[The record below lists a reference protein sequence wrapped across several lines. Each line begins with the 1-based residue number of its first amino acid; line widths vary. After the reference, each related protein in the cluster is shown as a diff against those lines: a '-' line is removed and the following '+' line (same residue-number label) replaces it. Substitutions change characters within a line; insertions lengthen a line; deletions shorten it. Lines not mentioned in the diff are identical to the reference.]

1 MVYDTDHL
9 SKMVRNSQGRI
20 RWGET
25 VIMGGTIWV
34 LGGAIA
40 PQNLGGGV
48 PPSPPLNTPL
58 ADLLIVTLYTLS
70 IYPSV
75 QNPFSWDSGY
85 LTSQKLSFL
94 KTVPPATGY
103 VRYIDSVE

>member
-25 VIMGGTIWV
+25 GIM
-34 LGGAIA
+34 GGAIA
-40 PQNLGGGV
+40 PQNLGGDV
-48 PPSPPLNTPL
+48 PPYPPLNTPL

-75 QNPFSWDSGY
+75 QNPFSWDSRY
-85 LTSQKLSFL
+85 LTSQ
-94 KTVPPATGY
+94 
-103 VRYIDSVE
+103 I